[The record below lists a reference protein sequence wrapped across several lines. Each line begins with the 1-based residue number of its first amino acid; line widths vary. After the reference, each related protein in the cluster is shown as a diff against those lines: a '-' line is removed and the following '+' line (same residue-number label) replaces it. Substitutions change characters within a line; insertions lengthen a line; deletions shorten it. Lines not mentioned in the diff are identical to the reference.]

1 MHSMVM
7 ARRQRRSRAI
17 GCRVVALVFAAVTA
31 LAMFAHAA
39 PVFAEDR
46 VAALTRM
53 LGSSSEKTR
62 LSAVLALAK
71 LGEPRVDKPL
81 LRALRDPSPR
91 VRGVAATALGRLD
104 CSAALP
110 TLRLLANSDDDPDVR
125 QAATTAAMK
134 IHPARPGRPERPE
147 YGNEGDAAAR
157 RTSAGGERPGHATF
171 AAEPHADLYVRI
183 NSANDE
189 SPGTSDP
196 TTRRLHA
203 DIIKRALSDRLHADA
218 SITSSQADAQ
228 RWSLDERHIDLS
240 VTKLAASRAGNIIEV
255 EAELRV
261 AISDVSGRMLSVM
274 SGGAKVQVPPGT
286 FDARQLP
293 ALRKE
298 ALDNAM
304 RGMLDKLLAQ
314 LHASE
319 SP

>member
-1 MHSMVM
+1 
-7 ARRQRRSRAI
+7 
-17 GCRVVALVFAAVTA
+17 VVALMFAAVTA
-31 LAMFAHAA
+31 LAMFARTA

-46 VAALTRM
+46 IAALTRM
-53 LGSSSEKTR
+53 LGSASEKTR

-81 LRALRDPSPR
+81 MHALRDPSPR

-104 CSAALP
+104 CSAALA
-110 TLRLLANSDDDPDVR
+110 TLRLLSHNDDDPDVR

-134 IHPARPGRPERPE
+134 IHPARPARPE

-157 RTSAGGERPGHATF
+157 RAAAGGERPSHAAF
-171 AAEPHADLYVRI
+171 AADPHPDLYVRI

-196 TTRRLHA
+196 ATRRGHA

-218 SITSSQADAQ
+218 SITSSQNDAQ

-240 VTKLAASRAGNIIEV
+240 VTKLAANRAGNLIEV
-255 EAELRV
+255 EAELRI
-261 AISDVSGRMLSVM
+261 AISDDSGRMLSVM

-293 ALRKE
+293 TLRKE

>member
-1 MHSMVM
+1 
-7 ARRQRRSRAI
+7 
-17 GCRVVALVFAAVTA
+17 VVALAFAALTA
-31 LAMFAHAA
+31 VAMLAHSA

-46 VAALTRM
+46 VATLTRM
-53 LGSSSEKTR
+53 LGSTSEKTR

-110 TLRLLANSDDDPDVR
+110 TLRVLAHSDDDPDVR

-134 IHPARPGRPERPE
+134 IHATRPERAADA
-147 YGNEGDAAAR
+147 GDAAAR
-157 RTSAGGERPGHATF
+157 RTAVGGERPGHAAF

-196 TTRRLHA
+196 ATRRSHG

-218 SITSSQADAQ
+218 SITANQSDAE

-240 VTKLAASRAGNIIEV
+240 VTKLAANRAGNLIEV

-261 AISDVSGRMLSVM
+261 AISDDRGRMLSIM
-274 SGGAKVQVPPGT
+274 SGGAKIQVPPGT

-293 ALRKE
+293 GLRKE

>member
-1 MHSMVM
+1 M
-7 ARRQRRSRAI
+7 ALA
-17 GCRVVALVFAAVTA
+17 ALVLGAVTA
-31 LAMFAHAA
+31 VAILARPA

-81 LRALRDPSPR
+81 IRALRDPSPR

-104 CSAALP
+104 CSAALA
-110 TLRLLANSDDDPDVR
+110 TLRVLARSDDDPDVR

-134 IHPARPGRPERPE
+134 IHPARPDRGDRGDR
-147 YGNEGDAAAR
+147 GSDGDAAAR
-157 RTSAGGERPGHATF
+157 RAAAGGERPNHAAF
-171 AAEPHADLYVRI
+171 AVDPHPELFVRI
-183 NSANDE
+183 NSASDE
-189 SPGTSDP
+189 SPGTGDAA
-196 TTRRLHA
+196 TRRLHA
-203 DIIKRALSDRLHADA
+203 DIIRRALSDRLHADA
-218 SITSSQADAQ
+218 SITTTQSDAQ

-240 VTKLAASRAGNIIEV
+240 VTKLAAARAGNLVEV
-255 EAELRV
+255 EAELRI
-261 AISDVSGRMLSVM
+261 AISDDSGRMLSIL
-274 SGGAKVQVPPGT
+274 SGGARVQVPPGT

>member
-17 GCRVVALVFAAVTA
+17 GCRVVALVLAAVAA
-31 LAMFAHAA
+31 LAMVTRAA

-46 VAALTRM
+46 IAALTRM
-53 LGSSSEKTR
+53 LGSASEKTR

-81 LRALRDPSPR
+81 IRALRDSSPR

-110 TLRLLANSDDDPDVR
+110 TLRLLASNDDDPDVR

-134 IHPARPGRPERPE
+134 IHPARPARPE
-147 YGNEGDAAAR
+147 YANEGDAAAR
-157 RTSAGGERPGHATF
+157 RTSAGGERPGHAAF
-171 AAEPHADLYVRI
+171 AADPHPDLYVRI

-196 TTRRLHA
+196 ATRRVHA
-203 DIIKRALSDRLHADA
+203 DIVKRALGERLHADA

-255 EAELRV
+255 EAELRI
-261 AISDVSGRMLSVM
+261 AISDDSGRMLSVM

-286 FDARQLP
+286 FDPRQLP
-293 ALRKE
+293 TLRKE
-298 ALDNAM
+298 ALDNAT